1 MGSNIIDTNILIVA
15 NQPNHEAGEECYA
28 NCRRFLNDIVSN
40 QRRVA
45 IDFEGNIFREYF
57 AYADLKGQ
65 PGFGDMFFRWLHER
79 QGFEH
84 IVEQVEIDA
93 IELPEDLNGFDKSD
107 LKFVQTAVG
116 SRNKPATIHNA
127 TDSDWLFFE
136 QTAARKMYL
145 ENEQIS
151 INQLC
156 LDCLKAI

>member
-15 NQPNHEAGEECYA
+15 NQPNHEVGEDCHV

-45 IDFEGNIFREYF
+45 IDFEGQIFKEYF
-57 AYADLKGQ
+57 TYANLKGQ
-65 PGFGDMFFRWLHER
+65 PGFGDMFLKWLHEH
-79 QGFEH
+79 QGFEN
-84 IVEQVEIDA
+84 IVEQVKIEDID
-93 IELPEDLNGFDKSD
+93 LPEDLNNFDKSD

-116 SRNKPATIHNA
+116 SRYKPAIIHNA

-136 QTAARKMYL
+136 QMTARKAYL
-145 ENEQIS
+145 EAEQIS

-156 LDCLKAI
+156 PDCLKAI

>member
-15 NQPNHEAGEECYA
+15 NQPNHETEEECYA

-45 IDFEGNIFREYF
+45 IDFEGQIFREYF
-57 AYADLKGQ
+57 AHANLKGQ
-65 PGFGDMFFRWLHER
+65 PGFGDMFLKWLHEH

-84 IVEQVEIDA
+84 IVEQVDIEAID
-93 IELPEDLNGFDKSD
+93 LPKDLDDFDKSD
-107 LKFVQTAVG
+107 VKFIKTAIG
-116 SRNKPATIHNA
+116 SRHKPAIIHNA

-136 QTAARKMYL
+136 ETTTRKAYL
-145 ENEQIS
+145 EAGQIS

-156 LDCLKAI
+156 PDCLKVV

>member
-1 MGSNIIDTNILIVA
+1 MGSNIIETNILIVA
-15 NQPNHEAGEECYA
+15 NQPNHETGEDCHV

-40 QRRVA
+40 QRRVT
-45 IDFEGNIFREYF
+45 IDFEGNIFREYLT
-57 AYADLKGQ
+57 YANLKGQ
-65 PGFGDMFFRWLHER
+65 PGLGDMFLRWLHER

-93 IELPEDLNGFDKSD
+93 TELPEDLNNFDKSD

-116 SRNKPATIHNA
+116 SRHKPTIIHNA

-136 QTAARKMYL
+136 QTAARKTYL

-156 LDCLKAI
+156 PDCLKAI

>member
-1 MGSNIIDTNILIVA
+1 MGSNIIETNILIVA
-15 NQPNHEAGEECYA
+15 NQPNHEAGEDCHI
-28 NCRRFLNDIVSN
+28 NCVRFLNDIKNN

-45 IDFEGNIFREYF
+45 IDFEGQIFREYF
-57 AYADLKGQ
+57 THADLKGQ
-65 PGFGDMFFRWLHER
+65 PGFGDIFFRWLHDR

-93 IELPEDLNGFDKSD
+93 VELPEDLNGFDKSD

-116 SRNKPATIHNA
+116 SRHKPATIHNA

-151 INQLC
+151 VNQLC
-156 LDCLKAI
+156 FDCLKAI